1 MKIPRVLY
9 PVLLYLLLSFTS
21 TSFIKAAMRT
31 CLLSVLLLIGVVRAP
46 AQPSSL
52 GAIYDP
58 DLLKLNA
65 DSLRGLL
72 LQAKTDTGRVDL
84 LILLGQS
91 YLQRNK
97 DSALRFTQQAVWLAQ
112 RINYPRGL
120 FGARTRMALVFRDEG
135 NYPKAIELLLTNLAI
150 AERYHDTLRLYF
162 MNQFLGIVYGA
173 MGDFA
178 HQLQYARRVQ
188 QLTHSGF
195 FKTANEVQYY
205 ALRGYVNQMARAF
218 EGLNRLDSALFY
230 WQRSYSLAATLKDNQ
245 RIAFANLGLA
255 SILAKQNRVDEAFS
269 RYRTALDFA
278 GKTGRGYS
286 ELASREEMMAQSWLG
301 MATLFAKNKQW
312 DSATSYG
319 YMSLARYQLLTL
331 PAQELKAD
339 LFLNELYAKQDRTD
353 SAYKYLRMAMLLKDS
368 LFNQEKT
375 RQVQNLQ
382 FNETLRMQQLEQE
395 RKEALQRYQVNLK
408 LYALGAGLVLVLL
421 IAFFLYRNNKA
432 KQTSNVLLHEQKRRV
447 EEAYARLQATQ
458 AQLVQQEKMASLGE
472 LTAGIAHEIQNPLN
486 FVNNFSEANK
496 ELLDELQEAN
506 EKGNQAE
513 INALAA
519 DIKTNE
525 EKINQHGKRAD
536 SIVKNM
542 LQHARTTAGKKEPI
556 NINQLVEEYLRLSYH
571 GFRAKNSSFSAIVE
585 TSFSEEAGQLAVV
598 PQDLGRVLLNLFN
611 NAFYATQQKKQQ
623 QNGLFEPK
631 VSVSTNKCADGSV
644 EVHVNDNGTGIPQT
658 MIHKVFQPFFT
669 TKPTGEGTG
678 LGLSL
683 SYDIVTKEHGGTLSV
698 QSTEGK
704 GAAFVVMLPAS

>member
-1 MKIPRVLY
+1 MRKC
-9 PVLLYLLLSFTS
+9 LLFALLL
-21 TSFIKAAMRT
+21 
-31 CLLSVLLLIGVVRAP
+31 LGVVGTQ
-46 AQPSSL
+46 AQPLSL

-58 DLLKLNA
+58 DLTKLNA

-72 LQAKTDTGRVDL
+72 LQAKTDSDRVDL

-97 DSALRFTQQAVWLAQ
+97 DSALRFTQQAISLAQ

-135 NYPKAIELLLTNLAI
+135 NYPKAIELLLTNLNI

-162 MNQFLGIVYGA
+162 MNQFLSFVYGA
-173 MGDFA
+173 MTDFM

-188 QLTHSGF
+188 QLVHSGF
-195 FKTANEVQYY
+195 FKTTNDVQYY
-205 ALRGYVNQMARAF
+205 ALRGYVNPMARAF
-218 EGLNRLDSALFY
+218 EGLNQLDSALFY
-230 WQRSYSLAATLKDNQ
+230 WQRSYNLAATLKDNQ

-255 SILAKQNRVDEAFS
+255 SILAKQDRVEEAFT
-269 RYRTALDFA
+269 RYRTALDYA
-278 GKTGRGYS
+278 GKTGRGFS
-286 ELASREEMMAQSWLG
+286 ESASREEMMAQSWLG
-301 MATLFAKNKQW
+301 MAMLFAKSEQW
-312 DSATSYG
+312 DSATYYG
-319 YMSLARYQLLTL
+319 HMSLARYQSLTL

-339 LFLNELYAKQDRTD
+339 LFLNELYAKQNRTD
-353 SAYKYLRMAMLLKDS
+353 SAYKYLQMAMLLKDS

-408 LYALGAGLVLVLL
+408 LYALAAGLVLVLL

-432 KQTSNVLLHEQKRRV
+432 KQMSNVLLLEQKRMV

-496 ELLDELQEAN
+496 ELLDELQQAN
-506 EKGNQAE
+506 ENGEQAAVTDL
-513 INALAA
+513 IT
-519 DIKTNE
+519 DIKANE
-525 EKINQHGKRAD
+525 EKIYQHGKRAD

-542 LQHARTTAGKKEPI
+542 LQHARTSTGKKEPVDI
-556 NINQLVEEYLRLSYH
+556 NALADEYLRLAYH
-571 GFRAKNSSFSAIVE
+571 GFRARDKNFNVVLE
-585 TSFSEEAGQLAVV
+585 TQFDESIGQLNVV
-598 PQDLGRVLLNLFN
+598 PQEIGRVFLNLYN
-611 NAFYATQQKKQQ
+611 NAFYAVMQKKARL
-623 QNGLFEPK
+623 NGNYEPT
-631 VSVSTNKCADGSV
+631 VSVHTKQYDKII
-644 EVHVNDNGTGIPQT
+644 EITVNDNGLGIPQKL
-658 MIHKVFQPFFT
+658 IGKIIQPFFT

-683 SYDIVTKEHGGTLSV
+683 SYDIIKAHGGELKV
-698 QSTEGK
+698 QSKEGE
-704 GAAFVVMLPAS
+704 GSEFIIRIPVV